1 MGSRTRT
8 GQARPNANP
17 AVAFDAPKWHAVSN
31 GADMLLAYSEA
42 KRAIIEMI
50 VAEAR
55 VLLARDHSVVP
66 GRPSAGSG
74 TP

>member
-50 VAEAR
+50 VVEAR
-55 VLLARDHSVVP
+55 V
-66 GRPSAGSG
+66 
-74 TP
+74 